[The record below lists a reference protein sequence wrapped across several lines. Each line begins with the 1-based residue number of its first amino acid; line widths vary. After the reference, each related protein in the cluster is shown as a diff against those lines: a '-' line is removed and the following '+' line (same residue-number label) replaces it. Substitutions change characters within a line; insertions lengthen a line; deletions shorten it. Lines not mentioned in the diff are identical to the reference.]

1 MSPSNC
7 ATIVFIGS
15 ISLFLVFSSLLVP
28 YNFDLHHDGYT
39 LTQSWQA
46 AKNSPLAGETYFQ
59 YGILYHYVLGGL
71 LLLGDGSP
79 ILSRYVAI
87 ALVLS
92 SVAILLNSSVSHR
105 LPVAMALGLWSLQ
118 LLVRAVFTIFRSVPS
133 QSNRASAVFR
143 GSVRSAARYTD
154 RAADEHSAH
163 PADLVCHSVPVRED
177 KLRHSIGFGYNPVA
191 LRDAR
196 FTGVRHL
203 LHHRHLFDGQF
214 FLRPAFAFGRPCC
227 HRGA

>member
-1 MSPSNC
+1 MKKSHLSLEAMSPSNC

-118 LLVRAVFTIFRSVPS
+118 SYWFEPYLQFFVQFHPS
-133 QSNRASAVFR
+133 QIGLLLFSAVLYVLQRAIQAGKLTIIQLILLITLVMLCLFTKINFGILLASATTFR
-143 GSVRSAARYTD
+143 
-154 RAADEHSAH
+154 
-163 PADLVCHSVPVRED
+163 
-177 KLRHSIGFGYNPVA
+177 FA
-191 LRDAR
+191 LC
-196 FTGVRHL
+196 
-203 LHHRHLFDGQF
+203 
-214 FLRPAFAFGRPCC
+214 AFRW
-227 HRGA
+227 